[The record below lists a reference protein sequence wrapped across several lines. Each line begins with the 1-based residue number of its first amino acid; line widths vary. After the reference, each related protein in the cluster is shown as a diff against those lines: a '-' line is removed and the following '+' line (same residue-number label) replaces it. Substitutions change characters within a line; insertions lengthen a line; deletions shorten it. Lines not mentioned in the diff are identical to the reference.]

1 MSASRMEGLHS
12 FLNEEG
18 RELVVINFFLRPAWG
33 LTMDQI
39 EEEAKGAIK
48 RALKAGLRDTPPVS
62 GFEKASF

>member
-18 RELVVINFFLRPAWG
+18 RELVNIKFFPGTARG